1 MSGQQRYPLVNG
13 FEATSPPPLENTMV
27 FAQSGL
33 AQFLASGAGRT
44 VRAVAGLAL
53 IWWGFSHRTDA
64 IGILVML
71 VGVVPLA
78 AGVFDFCVLS
88 VALGGPFS
96 GAAIRAARKA

>member
-53 IWWGFSHRTDA
+53 IWWGFSHRAGA

-88 VALGGPFS
+88 RALGGPFS

>member
-1 MSGQQRYPLVNG
+1 MS
-13 FEATSPPPLENTMV
+13 

-33 AQFLASGAGRT
+33 AQFLASGAGRI

-53 IWWGFSHRTDA
+53 IWWGFSHRADA
-64 IGILVML
+64 AGIVVML

-88 VALGGPFS
+88 RILGGPFS
-96 GAAIRAARKA
+96 GAAIRAQRKV